1 MIEEIVPATVA
12 CADRFDDADPV
23 SPFPQ
28 EKAVVA
34 GSVDERRRSFHTAR
48 HCARIAMAQL
58 GVPAAPVLP
67 GERGEPLW
75 PTGTVGSMTHCA
87 GYRAAVLA
95 TAGDVLAV
103 GIDAEPH
110 RPLPDGVLGA
120 VSLPQ
125 ERGMLAERAAQRP
138 EIHWDRL
145 LFSAK
150 ESVYKVWFPLNR
162 SWLDF
167 EQADIVLDLDG
178 TFTARLLVPEGLR
191 VNGDRVGLLSGRWLV
206 GAGLGLTAITLE
218 APGARHTYRSTGEP
232 TPVPDD
238 RAPWRTRRTTE
249 VVPATPSAGTGARSA
264 RGGVGPPPK

>member
-1 MIEEIVPATVA
+1 MIEKIVPASVA

-28 EKAVVA
+28 EEAVVA
-34 GSVDERRRSFHTAR
+34 RAVDERRRSFHTAR

-58 GVPAAPVLP
+58 GLPPGPVLP

-75 PTGTVGSMTHCA
+75 PAGTVGSMTHCT
-87 GYRAAVLA
+87 GYRGAVLA
-95 TAGDVLAV
+95 TAGDVLGL

-110 RPLPDGVLGA
+110 QPLPDGVLDT

-125 ERGMLAERAAQRP
+125 ERRMLAERKAQRP

-167 EQADIVLDLDG
+167 EEADIDLALDG

-191 VNGDRVGLLSGRWLV
+191 VNGGRVGLLSGRWLV
-206 GAGLGLTAITLE
+206 GAGLGLTAIALE
-218 APGARHTYRSTGEP
+218 APGPLREP
-232 TPVPDD
+232 
-238 RAPWRTRRTTE
+238 A
-249 VVPATPSAGTGARSA
+249 AT
-264 RGGVGPPPK
+264 